1 MKMDRRSDNW
11 LRLAPIQPIQ
21 VPLAHGAVRLGVEA
35 GAAELNSALHEL
47 CTERGAS
54 PILGRLKKA
63 EIIPV
68 PPLGEPVHQRV
79 AGEALY
85 APLIAG
91 ISQEVAARVR
101 ESIQAGELA
110 LTLGGDHAIAIGT
123 IAGAAA
129 DASRLAVIWI
139 DAHADLNWPD
149 VSPSGN
155 IHGMALAVALGRGP
169 EEFSACPGQPWV
181 QPQDTYLIGTRSVDP
196 GERSW
201 LAEGEIS
208 HFAIPAIDDI
218 GLDAILDRIIERIGE
233 SEVDAVHVSFDV
245 DVLDPLLLPG
255 TGTPEWGGLGYREA
269 ARLLRRLRDADLPI
283 RSLDWAELNPA
294 LDPTGRSTAIAAELL
309 AVTLGEDPL

>member
-1 MKMDRRSDNW
+1 MTMNERSKNR

-21 VPLAHGAVRLGVEA
+21 VPLAHGAVKAGVDA
-35 GAAELNSALHEL
+35 GAAELDTALREL
-47 CTERGAS
+47 CAERRAS
-54 PILGRLKKA
+54 SLLVRFKES

-68 PPLGEPVHQRV
+68 PPLDELVLDPGGGNAHH
-79 AGEALY
+79 AS
-85 APLIAG
+85 LIAG
-91 ISQEVAARVR
+91 ICQEVAARVR

-110 LTLGGDHAIAIGT
+110 LTLGGDHAIAIGS

-129 DASRLAVIWI
+129 KAGRLAVIWI
-139 DAHADLNWPD
+139 DAHADLNWPE
-149 VSPSGN
+149 VSPSGH

-169 EEFSACPGQPWV
+169 EEFSTCPGQSWV
-181 QPQDTYLIGTRSVDP
+181 QPRDTCLIGIRSIDP

-208 HFAIPAIDDI
+208 HYTIPAIDDL
-218 GLDAILDRIIERIGE
+218 GLDAILDRIIEQIRE
-233 SEVDAVHVSFDV
+233 SGVDAVHVSFDV

-294 LDPTGRSTAIAAELL
+294 LDPTGRSAVIAAELL
-309 AVTLGEDPL
+309 AVALGADPL

>member
-1 MKMDRRSDNW
+1 MVTGRNENR
-11 LRLAPIQPIQ
+11 LRLAPIRPIQ
-21 VPLAHGAVRLGVEA
+21 VPLAHGAVRPGVAA
-35 GAAELNSALHEL
+35 GAAAIDAALRSH
-47 CTERGAS
+47 CAERGNLHL
-54 PILGRLKKA
+54 LGRLTET

-68 PPLGEPVHQRV
+68 PPLEEPVQEYV

-110 LTLGGDHAIAIGT
+110 LTLGGDHAIAIGS

-129 DASRLAVIWI
+129 EADRLAVIWI
-139 DAHADLNWPD
+139 DAHADLNWPE
-149 VSPSGN
+149 VSPSGH
-155 IHGMALAVALGRGP
+155 IHGMALAVALGRGL
-169 EEFSACPGQPWV
+169 EEFSTCPGQRWV
-181 QPQDTYLIGTRSVDP
+181 QPRDTYLIGIRSVDA

-201 LAEGEIS
+201 LAEGEIC
-208 HFAIPAIDDI
+208 HFTIAAIDDA
-218 GLDAILDRIIERIGE
+218 GLDAILDRIIERVRE

-255 TGTPEWGGLGYREA
+255 TGTTEWGGLGYREA

-283 RSLDWAELNPA
+283 RSLDWTELNPD
-294 LDPTGRSTAIAAELL
+294 LDPTGRSTVIAAELL

>member
-1 MKMDRRSDNW
+1 MAGRSENR
-11 LRLAPIQPIQ
+11 LRLGLIQPIL
-21 VPLAHGAVRLGVEA
+21 VPMAQGAVKAGVDA
-35 GAAELNSALHEL
+35 GAAELDAALRATL
-47 CTERGAS
+47 AERGAS
-54 PILGRLKKA
+54 ALLVRVKES

-68 PPLGEPVHQRV
+68 PPLEEPLPEPVS
-79 AGEALY
+79 GDALY

-110 LTLGGDHAIAIGT
+110 LTLGGDHAIAIGS
-123 IAGAAA
+123 IAGAASEA
-129 DASRLAVIWI
+129 VRLAVIWI
-139 DAHADLNWPD
+139 DAHADLNWPE
-149 VSPSGN
+149 VSPSGHV
-155 IHGMALAVALGRGP
+155 HGMALAIALGRGP
-169 EEFSACPGQPWV
+169 EAFSDRPGQPWV
-181 QPQDTYLIGTRSVDP
+181 QPRDSYLIGLRSVDH

-208 HFAIPAIDDI
+208 HFTIPAIDDL
-218 GLDAILDRIIERIGE
+218 GLDAITGRIIEQIQE
-233 SEVDAVHVSFDV
+233 SGVDAVHVSFDV

-269 ARLLRRLRDADLPI
+269 ARLLRRLRDAELPI

-309 AVTLGEDPL
+309 AVALGDDPL

>member
-1 MKMDRRSDNW
+1 MVTGRNENR
-11 LRLAPIQPIQ
+11 LRLAPIRPIQ
-21 VPLAHGAVRLGVEA
+21 VPLAHGAVRPGVA
-35 GAAELNSALHEL
+35 GGAAALDAALRSHCAERRELHLL
-47 CTERGAS
+47 D
-54 PILGRLKKA
+54 RLMET

-68 PPLGEPVHQRV
+68 PPLDEPVQEYD

-101 ESIQAGELA
+101 ESIRAGELA
-110 LTLGGDHAIAIGT
+110 LTLGGDHAIAIGS

-129 DASRLAVIWI
+129 EADRLAVIWI

-149 VSPSGN
+149 VSPSGH

-169 EEFSACPGQPWV
+169 EEFFACPGQPWV
-181 QPQDTYLIGTRSVDP
+181 QPQDTYLIGIRSVDA

-208 HFAIPAIDDI
+208 HFTIPAIDDA
-218 GLDAILDRIIERIGE
+218 GLDAILDGIIERVRE

-283 RSLDWAELNPA
+283 RSLDWAELNPE
-294 LDPTGRSTAIAAELL
+294 LDPTGRSTVIAAELL
-309 AVTLGEDPL
+309 AVTLGEDLL

>member
-1 MKMDRRSDNW
+1 MAGRSENR
-11 LRLAPIQPIQ
+11 LRLGLIQPIQ
-21 VPLAHGAVRLGVEA
+21 VPLAQGAVKAGVDT
-35 GAAELNSALHEL
+35 GAAELDAALRSTL
-47 CTERGAS
+47 AERGAS
-54 PILGRLKKA
+54 SLLARLKES

-68 PPLGEPVHQRV
+68 PPLEEPPEPTS
-79 AGEALY
+79 GGALY

-110 LTLGGDHAIAIGT
+110 LTLGGDHAIAIGS

-129 DASRLAVIWI
+129 EAGRLAVIWI
-139 DAHADLNWPD
+139 DAHADLNWPE
-149 VSPSGN
+149 VSPSGH
-155 IHGMALAVALGRGP
+155 IHGMALAIALGRGP
-169 EEFSACPGQPWV
+169 EAFSGQPGV
-181 QPQDTYLIGTRSVDP
+181 QPRDSYLIGLRSVDQ

-208 HFAIPAIDDI
+208 VFTIPAIDDL
-218 GLDAILDRIIERIGE
+218 GLDAILDRIIEQIRE
-233 SEVDAVHVSFDV
+233 SEVDVVHVSFDV

-269 ARLLRRLRDADLPI
+269 ARLLRRLRDAELPI

-294 LDPTGRSTAIAAELL
+294 LDPTGRSTVIAAELL
-309 AVTLGEDPL
+309 AIALGDDLL